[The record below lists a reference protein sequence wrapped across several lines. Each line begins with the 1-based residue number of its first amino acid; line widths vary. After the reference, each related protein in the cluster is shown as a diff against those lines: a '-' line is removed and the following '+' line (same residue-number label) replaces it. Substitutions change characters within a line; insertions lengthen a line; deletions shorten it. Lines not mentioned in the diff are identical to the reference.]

1 MYRTT
6 TRSAAERS
14 ANALIKAA
22 EAREAEQAATAALA
36 ATTRTAQQTILG
48 FVATSPAVTGYSAR
62 NLHFI
67 YHQFT
72 RRGIEPTALDT
83 WAGWVQRG
91 RVVAHEEKAAK
102 VFVPK
107 TIRGQRTFRP
117 VGSVFDISQT
127 RQLDA
132 AEWADMLASKRLDR
146 VELPDARTLGAACLD
161 EFCDA
166 MKAQARDRFGI
177 EITGCPAELLATV
190 TALANAA
197 ASTTAAASR
206 LAATAASA
214 ATSVDHF

>member
-1 MYRTT
+1 MYRNT
-6 TRSAAERS
+6 TRPAAERS
-14 ANALIKAA
+14 ANAFLKAA
-22 EAREAEQAATAALA
+22 EAREAEQVATAALA

-48 FVATSPAVTGYSAR
+48 FVVTSPAVTGYSAR

-91 RVVAHEEKAAK
+91 RVVMHDEKAAK

-117 VGSVFDISQT
+117 VGSVFDMSQT

-132 AEWADMLASKRLDR
+132 AEWEDMLASKRLDR
-146 VELPDARTLGAACLD
+146 VDLPDPRTLGAACLG

-177 EITGCPAELLATV
+177 EITGCAAELLATV

-206 LAATAASA
+206 LTSSAASA
-214 ATSVDHF
+214 ETSVDRF